1 MESKRKLI
9 IVPSDF
15 TDVIEFA
22 IDHAAN
28 ICKMQDAK
36 LMLLHII
43 NKDTKALLKK
53 EKTDLSEIKNRLEK
67 KAIEIAKKYEIS
79 VDSMA
84 EEGSIFSTIGQVTKE
99 MQASMIVMGT
109 HGKNG
114 MQHITGSY
122 ALKVIETSPAPVIVV
137 QKRGFRKGYNKIV
150 LPVDDTI
157 ESKQKVKWA
166 IHIARKYNSTVHLL
180 GMSLSDSMRMAKIKA
195 NMLQIIKF
203 FKQNEIVHEYDYAE
217 KNGSFHKQ
225 ILVYSKSIDADLI
238 LIMTEPYKLMP
249 SFMINKWEEQLLF
262 NDSLIPIMAIN
273 PIELGIV
280 VGGM

>member
-67 KAIEIAKKYEIS
+67 KSIEIAKKYEIS

-217 KNGSFHKQ
+217 KNDSFHKQ

>member
-67 KAIEIAKKYEIS
+67 KSIEIAKKYEIS

-99 MQASMIVMGT
+99 MQASMVVMGT

-217 KNGSFHKQ
+217 KNDSFHKQ